1 MNLHL
6 IRRAALT
13 ALLALPLLAT
23 AQDKEAKMKDLEGY
37 FREISTDITD
47 LLADMTQEERSM
59 LKAKVSAL
67 ATKL

>member
-1 MNLHL
+1 M
-6 IRRAALT
+6 R
-13 ALLALPLLAT
+13 
-23 AQDKEAKMKDLEGY
+23 DLEGY

>member
-1 MNLHL
+1 M
-6 IRRAALT
+6 R
-13 ALLALPLLAT
+13 
-23 AQDKEAKMKDLEGY
+23 DLEGY

-47 LLADMTQEERSM
+47 LLADMTPKERSM